1 MAKQAGDCTG
11 RNRCALYDHVSAVN
25 LFNTTSRARLS
36 AVRQDKVDEWSVG
49 TYAEV
54 EVSWTSRLRTTVGLR
69 ADHFNWEVDAT
80 RLENSGSSSDTVV
93 NPKISVAYSINERWE
108 LYANFGG
115 GFHSNDVRAAELSVD
130 PVSGNPAE
138 PFDAIVDAL
147 GYEGGF
153 RAALSDKLNFSA
165 AVFFLELDSELIF
178 VGDAGTTEPNEG
190 TERAGIET
198 ALFWQPNEWLT
209 IDASAAKTD
218 AKFSDA
224 PAGANSIPDAHD
236 TVASAGATVSLDS
249 GITASLRLRYF
260 GDAPLVEDKVETK
273 SSTTLINLGFSYPI
287 GDFILGLDVLNILD
301 VEDND
306 IEYFYE
312 SRLQGEV
319 LPVEDRHFHPVE
331 SREFRLK
338 IGYEF

>member
-1 MAKQAGDCTG
+1 
-11 RNRCALYDHVSAVN
+11 
-25 LFNTTSRARLS
+25 
-36 AVRQDKVDEWSVG
+36 
-49 TYAEV
+49 
-54 EVSWTSRLRTTVGLR
+54 
-69 ADHFNWEVDAT
+69 
-80 RLENSGSSSDTVV
+80 VV
-93 NPKISVAYSINERWE
+93 NPKISVAYSINEWWE